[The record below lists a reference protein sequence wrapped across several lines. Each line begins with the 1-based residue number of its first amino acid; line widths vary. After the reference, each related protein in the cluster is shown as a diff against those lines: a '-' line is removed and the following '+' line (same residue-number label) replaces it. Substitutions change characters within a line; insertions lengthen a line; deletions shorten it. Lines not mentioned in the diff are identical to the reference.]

1 MHASNFSEALSVFAI
16 FRAISH
22 HCRRWPTTNRIRR
35 QMLSEGYSATRMVL
49 NMSKE
54 IFHSKWH
61 PTKMTEGRWTTW
73 VFSGTLEETRNKFL
87 LFSPLNQAGIP
98 TLAYRLV
105 CQFPDSDLAF
115 STPALVTL
123 SFYPGQNLLVQP
135 PSNGELK
142 TVTII
147 VAQDERVDKNLAF
160 YVVSGYNLPYVKFLL
175 RADLK
180 NESMKVS
187 TAYLP
192 YDAYT
197 DRFL

>member
-1 MHASNFSEALSVFAI
+1 
-16 FRAISH
+16 
-22 HCRRWPTTNRIRR
+22 
-35 QMLSEGYSATRMVL
+35 
-49 NMSKE
+49 
-54 IFHSKWH
+54 
-61 PTKMTEGRWTTW
+61 
-73 VFSGTLEETRNKFL
+73 
-87 LFSPLNQAGIP
+87 
-98 TLAYRLV
+98 V